1 MIQSFLKNE
10 DGANLIE
17 FAFIAPVFFL
27 LIIGT
32 IDIGS
37 MLVVQNALDASARS
51 ASRFGLTG
59 SDDGTGD
66 RDTAIREG
74 ILNTAVT
81 YSGGII
87 RRDRVMITV
96 TAYPEIE
103 AIDSPEPYDD
113 INSNGQYDLGEFYE
127 DINGNGQW
135 DSDQGAIGS
144 YGAGG
149 EAVRY
154 EVAYDWPS
162 FLSAFGFANNIR
174 LRGFAT
180 VRNEDF
186 RSS

>member
-1 MIQSFLKNE
+1 MFKTFLKSE
-10 DGANLIE
+10 EGANLIE

-27 LIIGT
+27 IIVGT
-32 IDIGS
+32 LDIGS

-59 SDDGTGD
+59 FDSGLGD
-66 RDTAIREG
+66 RDEAIRDN
-74 ILNTAVT
+74 ILDTAVR

-87 RRDRVMITV
+87 KRDQVMITV

-103 AIDSPEPYDD
+103 AIETPEPYEDT
-113 INSNGQYDLGEFYE
+113 NSNGQYDLGEFYE
-127 DINGNGQW
+127 DINENGQW
-135 DSDQGAIGS
+135 DNDQGTTGS
-144 YGAGG
+144 FGAGG

-162 FLSAFGFANNIR
+162 FLSAFGILSDVR

-186 RSS
+186 R